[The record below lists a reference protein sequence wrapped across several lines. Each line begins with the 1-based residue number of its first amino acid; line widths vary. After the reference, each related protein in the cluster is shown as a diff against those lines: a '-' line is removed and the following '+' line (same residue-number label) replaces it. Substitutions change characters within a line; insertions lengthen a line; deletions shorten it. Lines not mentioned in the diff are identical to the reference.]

1 MANKNE
7 SFISVLKRNL
17 NGLCELVNEQL
28 FEGCRDWYWVG
39 EHHGGI
45 CCFDDTDYLNVEDMI
60 LILEQDITYDQYS
73 EWRNAELDH
82 PDQHINLRSWLM
94 GARHEML
101 RNDNENDNENHD

>member
-28 FEGCRDWYWVG
+28 FEGCREWYWVG
-39 EHHGGI
+39 DHHGGI

-60 LILEQDITYDQYS
+60 LILEQDVTYDQYA
-73 EWRNAELDH
+73 EWHNAELDH
-82 PDQHINLRSWLM
+82 PYQHINLRSWLM

-101 RNDNENDNENHD
+101 RNENDDENDD

>member
-1 MANKNE
+1 MTKN
-7 SFISVLKRNL
+7 SDFISVIKSNL

-28 FEGCRDWYWVG
+28 FEGCREWYWVG

-60 LILEQDITYDQYS
+60 LIIEQEVTYEHYS
-73 EWRNAELDH
+73 SWHNAELDH
-82 PDQHINLRSWLM
+82 PKQHINLRSWLM

-101 RNDNENDNENHD
+101 RNKNDSKGN